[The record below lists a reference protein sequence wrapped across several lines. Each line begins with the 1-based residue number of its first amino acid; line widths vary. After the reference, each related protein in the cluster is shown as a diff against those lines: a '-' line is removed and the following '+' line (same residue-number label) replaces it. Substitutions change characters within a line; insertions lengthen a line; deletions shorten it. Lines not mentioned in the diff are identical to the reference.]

1 MIISCTSDHRLFFWS
16 LLLSFFIFFGD
27 VSDRI
32 TVQAAEEVTLS
43 DKKVNVA
50 DLIEQLYIEIIEQV
64 DQKKLPKKRRSRAE
78 MLKRSYEKRQIQLAA
93 DLEIL
98 KIDALAAS
106 DDKIEIIEKLINTA
120 INKERVTFEYLINL
134 QILRNPSAKFEPIT
148 VTHLPPSTFDQPHV
162 NNSGDKSEFTIKW
175 VPDDVNSGVHD

>member
-1 MIISCTSDHRLFFWS
+1 MITSCTSDHRPFFWS
-16 LLLSFFIFFGD
+16 LLLCCFIFFGD
-27 VSDRI
+27 VSIR
-32 TVQAAEEVTLS
+32 VAAQAAEEVTLS
-43 DKKVNVA
+43 DKKVNVT
-50 DLIEQLYIEIIEQV
+50 DLIEQFFIEIVEQV
-64 DQKKLPKKRRSRAE
+64 DQKKLPKERRSKAD

-120 INKERVTFEYLINL
+120 ITKERMTFEYLINL

-148 VTHLPPSTFDQPHV
+148 VSHQPSSKFGHAQI
-162 NNSGDKSEFTIKW
+162 NSGKKAEFSIKW